1 MRRITIVV
9 FMWISLFFVFIKPI
23 EVFIELIGVLRL
35 SWRFIKVF
43 AIVCSKL
50 RILIIVVLEWW

>member
-9 FMWISLFFVFIKPI
+9 FMGISLFFVFIKPI

-35 SWRFIKVF
+35 SWRFIKVV
-43 AIVCSKL
+43 AIVCLKL
-50 RILIIVVLEWW
+50 RILIIVVLGWW